1 VTNTIGFWTVLGTDL
16 IQLSLLNHLGWLILL
31 AVIGMGCHFLVS
43 LLQKDTSHAFLVQGH
58 EMAKICLIRCSL
70 KG

>member
-1 VTNTIGFWTVLGTDL
+1 VTNTIGFWTVLGTDSL
-16 IQLSLLNHLGWLILL
+16 QPQLLNQLSWLILL
-31 AVIGMGCHFLVS
+31 AVIGMGCHFLVF
-43 LLQKDTSHAFLVQGH
+43 LLQKDTSHAFPVQGH